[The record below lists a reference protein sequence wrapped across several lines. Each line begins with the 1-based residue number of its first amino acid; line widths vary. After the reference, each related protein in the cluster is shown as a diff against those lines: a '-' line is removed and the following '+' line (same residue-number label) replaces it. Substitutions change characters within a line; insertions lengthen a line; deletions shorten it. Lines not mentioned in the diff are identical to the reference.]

1 MGRLVLVGGGVRS
14 GKSSFAARLAKERA
28 ERRGFL
34 ATARPFDDDMRARVA
49 RHVADRGRD
58 FETVEEA
65 TDVPGALQKLEHPV
79 VVIDCLT
86 LWLSQVLDLDD
97 QEILARVDRLVSVA
111 KERAGETIVVTN
123 EVGMS
128 LHAETPLGRRFQ
140 DLAGWAHQRI
150 ARAADEIHLAVLGTV
165 IRLL

>member
-14 GKSSFAARLAKERA
+14 GKSSFAARIAKERA
-28 ERRGFL
+28 DRRGFL
-34 ATARPFDDDMRARVA
+34 ATARPYDDDMRARVA
-49 RHVADRGRD
+49 RHVADRGKD
-58 FETVEEA
+58 FETVEEPV
-65 TDVPGALQKLEHPV
+65 DVPGALRKMEQSV

-86 LWLSQVLDLDD
+86 LWLSQILDRTND
-97 QEILARVDRLVSVA
+97 EILASVDQLVTVA
-111 KERAGETIVVTN
+111 KERSGETIVVTN

-150 ARAADEIHLAVLGTV
+150 ARSADEIHLAVLGTV
-165 IRLL
+165 LRLL